1 MDVTQVVNKRKEP
14 YDVYIG
20 RGSIFENPFHID
32 RDGIRED
39 VIIS

>member
-1 MDVTQVVNKRKEP
+1 MDVTQIVNKRKEP

-20 RGSIFENPFHID
+20 RGSIFENPFHIGQ
-32 RDGIRED
+32 DGSREE